1 MILPMLLGVI
11 VAVVVS
17 GALVSVIGY
26 YTPFMI
32 AGSVIMSLG
41 AGLMSTFEVN
51 TGPAKRIIYPA
62 LFGLGVGTGFQ
73 QPMIAAQTVLP
84 PEDIPTGTSVVVF
97 AQTFGGA
104 ILLSVAQN
112 VFINRLGAELKNRI
126 PDIDPSSILSAGATN
141 LQSMVD
147 KSVVGRVL
155 LAYNDA
161 LTQTFY
167 IALTVACL
175 SIVGG
180 LGMEWK
186 SVKAKEK
193 QNDDEELLAH

>member
-1 MILPMLLGVI
+1 MLLGVI
-11 VAVVVS
+11 VAVVASGVLVS
-17 GALVSVIGY
+17 GIGY
-26 YTPFMI
+26 YAPFMI
-32 AGSVIMSLG
+32 AGSVVMSLG
-41 AGLMSTFEVN
+41 SGLMSTFEVD
-51 TGPAKRIIYPA
+51 TGPVKRIIYPA
-62 LFGLGVGTGFQ
+62 IFGIGVGVGFQ

-84 PEDIPTGTSVVVF
+84 SEDIPTGTSVVVF

-112 VFINRLGAELKNRI
+112 VFINRLGAELRNRI
-126 PDIDPSSILSAGATN
+126 PDIDVSQILNAGATN
-141 LQSMVD
+141 LQKIVD
-147 KSVVGRVL
+147 ESSVARVL

-175 SIVGG
+175 SIIGG

-186 SVKAKEK
+186 SVKAKK
-193 QNDDEELLAH
+193 QEDDEELIVH

>member
-1 MILPMLLGVI
+1 MILPMVLGVI
-11 VAVVVS
+11 IAVLAS
-17 GALVSVIGY
+17 GVLVSAIGY
-26 YTPFMI
+26 YAPFMI

-41 AGLMSTFEVN
+41 SGLMSTFEVD
-51 TGPAKRIIYPA
+51 TDPVKRIIYPA
-62 LFGLGVGTGFQ
+62 IFGIGIGVGFQ

-84 PEDIPTGTSVVVF
+84 SEDIPTGTSVVIF

-104 ILLSVAQN
+104 IILSVAQN
-112 VFINRLGAELKNRI
+112 VFINRLGAELRNRI
-126 PDIDPSSILSAGATN
+126 PDIDVSQILDSGATN
-141 LQSMVD
+141 LQNMVD
-147 KSVVGRVL
+147 ESVVGRVL

-167 IALTVACL
+167 IALTMACL
-175 SIVGG
+175 SIIGG

-193 QNDDEELLAH
+193 QDDDEELMAH